1 MFPLVAIELKG
12 KEKNRIKLI
21 LIESMRGTIK
31 PMRDAIFFFT
41 DLSEIGL
48 KGKKEK
54 EMQESAS
61 EEQCIGRV
69 FFTRIH
75 TSQIQI

>member
-1 MFPLVAIELKG
+1 
-12 KEKNRIKLI
+12 
-21 LIESMRGTIK
+21 MRGTIK